1 MTIIEQLRIHDNLEY
16 MRDGPLDELER
27 RQNELN
33 GSYDGRGSDS
43 SVSNG
48 VIAGDLKNSRIRSN
62 SVDSLLDPVTN
73 SSNNPDGALNTAA
86 VQRMLNPSQ

>member
-1 MTIIEQLRIHDNLEY
+1 MTIIEQLRIHNNLEY
-16 MRDGPLDELER
+16 MRDRPLDELER
-27 RQNELN
+27 RQNKLN

-48 VIAGDLKNSRIRSN
+48 VIAGDLRNSRIRWN

-73 SSNNPDGALNTAA
+73 SSSNPDGALNAAA
-86 VQRMLNPSQ
+86 VQRTLNPSQ